1 MMPRTA
7 MAHVIV
13 RRSDSRYIAEV
24 DGEGMLR
31 VEADSPEGALR
42 EMRRRLEARVEEP
55 SSPERA

>member
-42 EMRRRLEARVEEP
+42 EMRRRLEERIEES
-55 SSPERA
+55 SSPEPA